1 MLVNKFLENLFS
13 APSNVS
19 VLRVLNER
27 VIGITG
33 RETARLTSL
42 THRSALKT
50 LTTLEMIF

>member
-19 VLRVLNER
+19 ILRVLNER

-33 RETARLTSL
+33 RETASL